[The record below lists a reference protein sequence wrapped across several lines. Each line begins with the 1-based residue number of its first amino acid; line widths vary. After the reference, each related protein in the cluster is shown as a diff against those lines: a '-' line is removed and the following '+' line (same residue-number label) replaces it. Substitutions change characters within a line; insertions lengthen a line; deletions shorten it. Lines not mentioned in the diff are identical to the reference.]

1 MKLNIVTKE
10 PQETLNMLRG
20 IMGDRNTSIDIIRVY
35 PNISVDFD
43 IQSNI
48 GNVFTLETLME
59 LTDTFKPWDIRIY

>member
-10 PQETLNMLRG
+10 PQETLKMLRG
-20 IMGDRNTSIDIIRVY
+20 IMGDRNTWIDIIRVY

-43 IQSNI
+43 IHSNI